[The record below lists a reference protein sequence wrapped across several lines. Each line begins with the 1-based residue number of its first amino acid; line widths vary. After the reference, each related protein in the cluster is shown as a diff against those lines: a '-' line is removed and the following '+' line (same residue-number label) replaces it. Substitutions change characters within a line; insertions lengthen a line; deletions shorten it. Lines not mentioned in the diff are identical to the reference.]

1 MPAGRNFFQDNGYFK
16 DLQQKTLKMQKKKLV
31 DEVRNVARM
40 KHLSL
45 KTEKAYINWIKR
57 FIFFHNKKHPR
68 EMGVNEIRAFLS
80 HLATQR
86 KVAASTQNQALSA
99 LLFLYR
105 QVLKI
110 DLPYIAN
117 IEKANKP
124 KKIPVVFSPVE
135 VDEIFSNL
143 GGRPK
148 LMAGLLYGSGLRL
161 MECVRLRV
169 KDVDFYYHQ
178 IVVRNGKGN
187 KDRITILPESLEE
200 QLKLQLKK
208 VKLTHDADL
217 HEEFGEVSLPF
228 ALARKYPKAGK
239 EWGWQYVFPASR
251 RSIDPYSGKER
262 RHHLDESVLQKAV
275 KHAIRKAGIHKQG
288 SCHTLRHSFATH
300 LLKTGYDIRT
310 VQELLGH
317 NDIRTTMIYTHV
329 LARGGLAVKSPVDN
343 LISK

>member
-1 MPAGRNFFQDNGYFK
+1 
-16 DLQQKTLKMQKKKLV
+16 MQKKKLV

-135 VDEIFSNL
+135 VEAIFSNL

-200 QLKLQLKK
+200 QLTAVRDTPQSMFVEAFRAVRTNLQF
-208 VKLTHDADL
+208 TSTADRQRTIVITSPGP
-217 HEEFGEVSLPF
+217 EDGKTTV
-228 ALARKYPKAGK
+228 ACNLAAMVAQGPKCHL
-239 EWGWQYVFPASR
+239 R
-251 RSIDPYSGKER
+251 R
-262 RHHLDESVLQKAV
+262 
-275 KHAIRKAGIHKQG
+275 
-288 SCHTLRHSFATH
+288 
-300 LLKTGYDIRT
+300 
-310 VQELLGH
+310 
-317 NDIRTTMIYTHV
+317 
-329 LARGGLAVKSPVDN
+329 
-343 LISK
+343 

>member
-135 VDEIFSNL
+135 VEAIFSNL

-275 KHAIRKAGIHKQG
+275 KHAIRNAGIHKQG

-343 LISK
+343 LITK